1 MAILCKET
9 LISTEFEILPE
20 MAYRFQNTKSVTAD
34 SKAFSS
40 LSDLTACPT
49 NVKTRLEQTIVAT
62 KRGLALSKQ
71 LAGLL
76 HQSRLLLVSLD
87 QYVFHTDERYAILG
101 DVR

>member
-1 MAILCKET
+1 MT
-9 LISTEFEILPE
+9 DFEIVSK
-20 MAYRFQNTKSVTAD
+20 MADHSSKSESVTAD